1 MELRDF
7 LLLQLRWYKEDR
19 IRVACGKAQLAER
32 QSLLAEVDEKIARV
46 TQQLKALEVAD
57 EWPHIELPPK
67 SLTQFDAGADSSLA
81 KKRSEYSDK

>member
-19 IRVACGKAQLAER
+19 VRVARGKSQLAER
-32 QSLLAEVDEKIARV
+32 QSLLAEVDEKISRV

-57 EWPHIELPPK
+57 ELPHIELPPE
-67 SLTQFDAGADSSLA
+67 SLTQFDAGADSSLV